1 MFDPFYS
8 AFSLEMKAEQ
18 GCEIKGCHLVS
29 FLGQS
34 YGTGLPPLHPQEGGS
49 DSQKAAAFSQ
59 LQI

>member
-1 MFDPFYS
+1 MFDPFFNS

-34 YGTGLPPLHPQEGGS
+34 FGAGLPLTSPGGGLRLSEGGS
-49 DSQKAAAFSQ
+49 
-59 LQI
+59 LL